1 MLRVYKLGVC
11 HGDEVGYLFDGS
23 LQNVLL
29 DPESPEVQTTQ
40 RLVRLWTNFA
50 KTG

>member
-1 MLRVYKLGVC
+1 MSGVC

-23 LQNVLL
+23 LQDVLL

-40 RLVRLWTNFA
+40 RFVRLWTNFA